1 MQEIKKL
8 WKKVRIWEVLEKI
21 VWWWTPSKSNV
32 TYWNWDIYWCS
43 VKDMWD
49 WVYKLFSTQ
58 DKISELGLQNSAT
71 NLIPKWNIIIS
82 TRMWLWRWFI
92 NQVDMAI
99 NQDLK
104 ALFPNSN
111 INKSFLFWSY
121 ICLWKEIESMW
132 QWTTV
137 KWIRLEDLR
146 WLEILLPPLP
156 TQQKIA
162 SILSK
167 YDDLI
172 ENNNKRIKILE
183 KTAQSIYEE
192 WFVKYNFP
200 WSENIKM
207 IDSGNDDFV
216 MIPEGWEVRSILDI
230 DYFRFIRENLKE
242 YEWEKVYYATADI
255 DWICITWKWENFDFN
270 SKPSRAQ
277 KEPILN
283 SVWFARMIETFKVLW
298 FTQTNEEIANR
309 SILSSWMVWFEA
321 EEFIFPF
328 LYYTINS
335 KDFHSIKNLYCTWA
349 TQRALTNDWLKQIK
363 IIYPTKNI
371 VENYWKL
378 TKSMIDEMFLLQKQ
392 NQNLKETRDLLIPR
406 LVSGELYVENLDV
419 NI

>member
-1 MQEIKKL
+1 MQEIKKW
-8 WKKVRIWEVLEKI
+8 WKKVKLEKLI
-21 VWWWTPSKSNV
+21 NYPTWKLDSNAMIEGG
-32 TYWNWDIYWCS
+32 IYPYFTCS
-43 VKDMWD
+43 QEV
-49 WVYKLFSTQ
+49 F
-58 DKISELGLQNSAT
+58 KIDEYAFDQEA
-71 NLIPKWNIIIS
+71 
-82 TRMWLWRWFI
+82 
-92 NQVDMAI
+92 
-99 NQDLK
+99 
-104 ALFPNSN
+104 
-111 INKSFLFWSY
+111 
-121 ICLWKEIESMW
+121 
-132 QWTTV
+132 
-137 KWIRLEDLR
+137 
-146 WLEILLPPLP
+146 ILLWWNNASWIFPLKYYKWKFNAYQRTYVMSSKDEELLNNKFFYYYLTPLLSQFKSMSTWATTKFLTKKMLDKLELNIPPLP
-156 TQQKIA
+156 TQKKIA

-183 KTAQSIYEE
+183 ETAQSIYEE

-207 IDSGNDDFV
+207 IDSGNDDFG
-216 MIPEGWEVRSILDI
+216 MIPEGWEIWSILDI
-230 DYFRFIRENLKE
+230 DYFRFIRENIKE

-321 EEFIFPF
+321 EEYIFPF

-363 IIYPTKNI
+363 IIYPNKNI

-378 TKSMIDEMFLLQKQ
+378 TKSMINEMFLLQKQ
-392 NQNLKETRDLLIPR
+392 NQNLKEIRDLLIPR
-406 LVSGELYVENLDV
+406 LVSGELDVESLDV
-419 NI
+419 K